1 MNFVN
6 LTIMLT
12 ITVAGILLVKKLLG
26 MKITPRGHML
36 LWLLIAVQ
44 ILAWPVSEW
53 LPEADWAVRQYVPQV
68 TDGRTFSQDIPPHID
83 DGIPMNETVVQE
95 NTISITSPV
104 TGVEMNHNI
113 LTTRVKAE
121 RRNIIISAVWGTGSL
136 LMLLILAA
144 GAGKQKRKLK
154 ELPICQN
161 GELLHT
167 FSDVKKRMGL
177 ETRSIPLKTGA
188 DTTMLAG
195 VFCPEVYLA
204 AGSDFTEE
212 ELRHVF
218 AHELTHYKHRDLWL
232 NVLRAGM
239 LCAFWW
245 NPVFWL
251 AFRRF
256 HMDMEV
262 YCDYD
267 AAKVTGDRKAYAHTL
282 VKAAA
287 GKKRFMLATTSLAN
301 EEHQVSRRVKAL
313 AKFKQPKIWVSVL
326 AVCVLLGVGAGLVV
340 NPDSEKIIT
349 EEIKEGQLI
358 NGDTRAMVS
367 PEELKELVKIINRAE
382 MEEISWTA
390 GDPVY
395 EAYKDT
401 VRGPQCGI
409 IQLTKKDRWFEYYEL
424 EFYRFTAEESY
435 VSLQLNNTEGRMQ
448 HWLTNDEKLV
458 ELVGEIWSKRFP
470 EVDVTQLPE
479 PEKLGIYDE
488 FQQLLIFDTSGAGPA
503 ELQRKDSW
511 VYGDAVHVK
520 KNSGY
525 PGDEL
530 LQMLLY
536 SEETVRTELTE
547 QKVARRLLNLWWD
560 FDYWQE
566 WSFAANSYTLL
577 IGHDRSDPDGEG
589 DVYVIQFGEDMRGWR
604 VDLPE
609 AAYLLADAVK
619 LQFKSESENHDWR
632 ICDGDKSWEEAV
644 ELFETQYGQRYSEEE
659 LAFLQARN
667 EGTYMEATL
676 PKTRVIEVQEVS
688 ELENAVRIYWVEEKT
703 YFNDV
708 SERADVWAGG
718 GFEYTENPDGSL
730 TMRRSY
736 INHLYNDGE
745 GWYHVNNG
753 FDPNT
758 KMNLNEDGSLKE
770 GLIRY

>member
-340 NPDSEKIIT
+340 NP
-349 EEIKEGQLI
+349 
-358 NGDTRAMVS
+358 
-367 PEELKELVKIINRAE
+367 ELVRPELTTMDAEILHLYVNDSQGDEIFLNLDGKQQEFLQIVNGEWANRE
-382 MEEISWTA
+382 IWKNIEEEK
-390 GDPVY
+390 GD
-395 EAYKDT
+395 ARDT
-401 VRGPQCGI
+401 VFAYYKNWAQPAVTIRFHSLSDFLSSMYIPGENSVKLYTGNSDREKMV
-409 IQLTKKDRWFEYYEL
+409 LLEKKDGMRYSSDDEVLWDKLMEL
-424 EFYRFTAEESY
+424 ISEHIAMRD
-435 VSLQLNNTEGRMQ
+435 V
-448 HWLTNDEKLV
+448 V
-458 ELVGEIWSKRFP
+458 FP
-470 EVDVTQLPE
+470 DAV
-479 PEKLGIYDE
+479 K
-488 FQQLLIFDTSGAGPA
+488 GAGWIYEGTLYQTDGAAEWLRDWERNLESSAGTKLSKQEVLQYLENPA
-503 ELQRKDSW
+503 
-511 VYGDAVHVK
+511 
-520 KNSGY
+520 
-525 PGDEL
+525 
-530 LQMLLY
+530 
-536 SEETVRTELTE
+536 
-547 QKVARRLLNLWWD
+547 
-560 FDYWQE
+560 FDYW
-566 WSFAANSYTLL
+566 ANLYPGAGGARVM
-577 IGHDRSDPDGEG
+577 GHPADEPDGEG
-589 DVYVIQFGEDMRGWR
+589 HTVVIGVNVGSGYVYDDSE
-604 VDLPE
+604 L
-609 AAYLLADAVK
+609 AYLLADAVK

-676 PKTRVIEVQEVS
+676 PKARIIEVQEVS
-688 ELENAVRIYWVEEKT
+688 ALENAVRIYWVEEKT

-708 SERADVWAGG
+708 WDRSSVWAGG

-758 KMNLNEDGSLKE
+758 KMNLNEDGSLKD

>member
-1 MNFVN
+1 VNFVN

-12 ITVAGILLVKKLLG
+12 ITAAGILLVKKLLAT
-26 MKITPRGHML
+26 KITPRGHML
-36 LWLLIAVQ
+36 IWLLIAVQ

-53 LPEADWAVRQYVPQV
+53 LPEADWAVRQYVPQL
-68 TDGRTFSQDIPPHID
+68 TDSRNFNLDIPPYIN
-83 DGIPMNETVVQE
+83 DGIQMNGVVIQE
-95 NTISITSPV
+95 NTISMTSPV
-104 TGVEMNHNI
+104 TGVEIKQNI
-113 LTTRVKAE
+113 STTKKRANYC
-121 RRNIIISAVWGTGSL
+121 NIIISAIWGTGSFL
-136 LMLLILAA
+136 LFLILAA
-144 GAGKQKRKLK
+144 GAVKQKRKLNG
-154 ELPICQN
+154 LPVCQN
-161 GELLHT
+161 GETLRI
-167 FSDVKKRMGL
+167 FSDMKKRMDMGEL
-177 ETRSIPLKTGA
+177 VIPLKNGSDA
-188 DTTMLAG
+188 TMLAG
-195 VFCPEVYLA
+195 VLRPTVYLA

-218 AHELTHYKHRDLWL
+218 AHELTHYKHRDLWM
-232 NVLRAGM
+232 NVLSAGL

-287 GKKRFMLATTSLAN
+287 GKKRFMLVTTSLAN

-326 AVCVLLGVGAGLVV
+326 AVCVLLGAGAGLVV

-358 NGDTRAMVS
+358 NGDARAMVS

-401 VRGPQCGI
+401 VRGPQYGI

-448 HWLTNDEKLV
+448 HWFTNDEKLV
-458 ELVGEIWSKRFP
+458 KLVGEIWSKRFP

-488 FQQLLIFDTSGAGPA
+488 FQKLFLFEGLDGFPA
-503 ELQRKDSW
+503 EVTLKESW
-511 VYGDAVHVK
+511 VYGDRVYVE
-520 KNSGY
+520 KNDGY
-525 PGDEL
+525 SWNSL
-530 LQMLLY
+530 LDTLLY
-536 SEETVRTELTE
+536 SEEADRTELTK
-547 QKVARRLLNLWWD
+547 QQISRRMTGLWWN

-566 WSFAANSYTLL
+566 WDIPGNSYTLL
-577 IGHDRSDPDGEG
+577 IGHDRSDPDGKG
-589 DVYVIQFGEDMRGWR
+589 DVYVVQFGEDTRGWR

-619 LQFKSESENHDWR
+619 LQFKTESEEHDWR

-644 ELFETQYGQRYSEEE
+644 ELFETQYGKHYSEEE

-676 PKTRVIEVQEVS
+676 PKAELLEIQEVS
-688 ELENAVRIYWVEEKT
+688 ELKNAVRIYWVEEKT

-708 SERADVWAGG
+708 SERANIWAGG